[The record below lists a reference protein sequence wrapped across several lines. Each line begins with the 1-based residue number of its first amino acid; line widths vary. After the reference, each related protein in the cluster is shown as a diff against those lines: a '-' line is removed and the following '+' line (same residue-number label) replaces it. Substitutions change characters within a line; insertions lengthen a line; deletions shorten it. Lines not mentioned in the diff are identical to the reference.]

1 MDDARALLDSLMG
14 QARNAGKEER
24 KKKKRGESFKD
35 DTVCKFQLVGF
46 CPEHED
52 LFHNTKRD
60 IGECR
65 KTHFEIS
72 KEEFDNHPEK
82 ARYKAE
88 YETLLLRHLEAH
100 VRRADDWA
108 AKERQKNEL
117 ASQKQAELGGNEV
130 ARQEIDKLN
139 DMAGKLYAEAE
150 NLASAGKVELSKA
163 KVLLAEQL
171 QKKKADWEAK
181 ARDAPAAE
189 VCEVCGLTKEN
200 DAGAEKGNKFT
211 HTEGKVHQGFLLIR
225 KWYAELREKQK
236 RGELD
241 IKANTSRDS
250 REDSDRRQQKKHGE
264 ARAEDESNQKSD
276 VGRDG
281 READR
286 RREQESAAGAAGTTA
301 TMGGGAVSVRTT
313 VTAEGM
319 MEMAAATTAGAGAPA
334 KMMRMATPRRRG
346 GAVVAG
352 RWTRADLSRETADTA
367 VSTIALTVDDPGGVI
382 KGFDIHR

>member
-1 MDDARALLDSLMG
+1 LDSLMG

-286 RREQESAAGAAGTTA
+286 RREQESGRRSGGDDGDDGRRRRVREDDRYGGRYDGD
-301 TMGGGAVSVRTT
+301 GGGDDGRRRRARENDAHGDTEE
-313 VTAEGM
+313 EGRRRRRR
-319 MEMAAATTAGAGAPA
+319 EVDQGGFEPRDRRHRREYDCADGG
-334 KMMRMATPRRRG
+334 RPRRRY
-346 GAVVAG
+346 
-352 RWTRADLSRETADTA
+352 
-367 VSTIALTVDDPGGVI
+367 
-382 KGFDIHR
+382 